1 MKTNKTEKPTVRI
14 IDDDLDLLE
23 GLAYMLE
30 EEGWQVKTYPNADS
44 FLTLDDPEVPG
55 CLILDYLMPKVNGV
69 ELQKQLK
76 DKGFSQPVI
85 FLTAHADLDM
95 AISVFTKGA
104 FHLLKKPVDPLT
116 LLQTIEEATA
126 KDKNAR
132 SESRY
137 SNFDNRWNLL
147 SQRERQ
153 VIELAMQGLMN
164 YQIAERLNLSERTIE
179 SHRFN
184 AYKKLGISAIEDIRR
199 LRND

>member
-1 MKTNKTEKPTVRI
+1 
-14 IDDDLDLLE
+14 
-23 GLAYMLE
+23 MLE
-30 EEGWQVKTYPNADS
+30 EEGWLVKTYPNADS

-126 KDKNAR
+126 KDKMLEAR
-132 SESRY
+132 TVIPTSIIDGAYCLKEK
-137 SNFDNRWNLL
+137 DKL
-147 SQRERQ
+147 S
-153 VIELAMQGLMN
+153 
-164 YQIAERLNLSERTIE
+164 S
-179 SHRFN
+179 
-184 AYKKLGISAIEDIRR
+184 
-199 LRND
+199 